1 LSQTYESFPGRWTT
15 SDSILSSSDR
25 KIQGR
30 NYYMDYSYLL
40 SSTVEF
46 SKYKKIFKELMHPA
60 GFQVYSE
67 MRRLDVLDSSEATI
81 DTLVYP
87 ETIKTLSGKVNVANS
102 SIYVTGINTKFNVA
116 NSLGFITLGAYIA
129 VNSEIRV
136 INSIISNTNLS
147 VTSAFTYTANIQDM
161 VVVNTAYN
169 AVSTEGSLEFS
180 TEDGLVITVES

>member
-1 LSQTYESFPGRWTT
+1 
-15 SDSILSSSDR
+15 
-25 KIQGR
+25 
-30 NYYMDYSYLL
+30 
-40 SSTVEF
+40 
-46 SKYKKIFKELMHPA
+46 
-60 GFQVYSE
+60 
-67 MRRLDVLDSSEATI
+67 
-81 DTLVYP
+81 
-87 ETIKTLSGKVNVANS
+87 VANS

-129 VNSEIRV
+129 VNSEIKI